1 MQHNGAPSP
10 APTAGGAAA
19 GPADAAEPETPAVPE
34 AVPTPE
40 PELQQTCAAAEAP
53 APAPARPADG
63 WHNRARNDRGIPR
76 DGAVAENEFTEMC
89 NELIEDREEILR
101 DIHER
106 GVDMAATLADLG
118 SRTHAVEIEG
128 LEVTF
133 IQEAEAAMA
142 LDHELV
148 TFHSV
153 RALQVWLFLQ
163 WSAFFDLENIGELWC
178 HHEERCAQGHFGEPA
193 AGTIDAEQDSMLHVH
208 DFGPGCSP
216 WILERFADE
225 FIAIPA
231 VAPIFA
237 AFLQRLTT
245 PAPEAE
251 PEPQPTAPAAGPA
264 FPPDVELQIFAQQF
278 PDTIAAVRGIIGR
291 EPTVQDLRDG
301 GVPLGFSSAAAAT
314 VAAEDEDERLDP
326 RYNSHEAFAEWFD
339 GEVRSLDDVEGAG
352 ENFDTVMEEWCRNNN
367 HEIRDDGVYNMNIPT
382 PGWSLEWILEQR
394 TEAEP
399 EPESPIEPAPAPEA
413 SETRKETTVQSC
425 QRGYQD
431 RADELQPLLD
441 CGFGPGR
448 HFGTEADWQCGMIE
462 YGQCCYEAADA
473 PADTCFVCMD
483 DISAGDASANPGCM
497 HNLHLHCFMQLMR
510 HGIQQCGICSRQ
522 YGLPVLAPAPAPAP
536 RHGTFFRALAP
547 APAQPTCSP
556 SEAPQGPLPTCPVPG
571 STGFLT
577 AQAALA
583 WLGSNPETYSP
594 FYVPFLHAVY
604 QTGLLTEQIEVWR
617 DLVGHDIWDEFVRR
631 YRIAMTIGGRRL
643 DNRDPGHNGVN
654 GYIAA
659 AHQDWL
665 INIDPALGQELM
677 QTILQMQQQ
686 QPAAAAGGG
695 AAAGMRIHLLKILD
709 ITLRVARA
717 FRRGRGGARSGAGAG
732 GAGLYG
738 AGARAGGE

>member
-1 MQHNGAPSP
+1 MMFNMLKLLVLYPMMCYAMQQNA
-10 APTAGGAAA
+10 APTPGPASVPDEAGGAAA
-19 GPADAAEPETPAVPE
+19 DPVVPGSDVRE
-34 AVPTPE
+34 SEWQVGDSGNCHECGLSLSWDDCQMSEDLPGDLMLCE
-40 PELQQTCAAAEAP
+40 GCIDERQTESEAAAVVCEHTGCERIDTCVHSFGCIALC
-53 APAPARPADG
+53 
-63 WHNRARNDRGIPR
+63 
-76 DGAVAENEFTEMC
+76 AEHGPGQC
-89 NELIEDREEILR
+89 
-101 DIHER
+101 
-106 GVDMAATLADLG
+106 V
-118 SRTHAVEIEG
+118 
-128 LEVTF
+128 
-133 IQEAEAAMA
+133 
-142 LDHELV
+142 
-148 TFHSV
+148 
-153 RALQVWLFLQ
+153 
-163 WSAFFDLENIGELWC
+163 
-178 HHEERCAQGHFGEPA
+178 
-193 AGTIDAEQDSMLHVH
+193 GTSEQDNCPV
-208 DFGPGCSP
+208 C
-216 WILERFADE
+216 E
-225 FIAIPA
+225 
-231 VAPIFA
+231 
-237 AFLQRLTT
+237 
-245 PAPEAE
+245 PEAE
-251 PEPQPTAPAAGPA
+251 PEPQLTAH
-264 FPPDVELQIFAQQF
+264 AQQLTT
-278 PDTIAAVRGIIGR
+278 PA
-291 EPTVQDLRDG
+291 
-301 GVPLGFSSAAAAT
+301 
-314 VAAEDEDERLDP
+314 AAEDEDEPDP
-326 RYNSHEAFAEWFD
+326 RYNSHEAFAEWFN

-367 HEIRDDGVYNMNIPT
+367 HEIRDDGVYNMNIPEAGNQDQEGALRRMSPAVRALYGFPD
-382 PGWSLEWILEQR
+382 PGWQQDEDGNWHCGADSETDE
-394 TEAEP
+394 EPAEP
-399 EPESPIEPAPAPEA
+399 EAPEA
-413 SETRKETTVQSC
+413 SETRKETTAQSC

-536 RHGTFFRALAP
+536 RHNTFFRALAP

-695 AAAGMRIHLLKILD
+695 AAAGMRIHL
-709 ITLRVARA
+709 
-717 FRRGRGGARSGAGAG
+717 S
-732 GAGLYG
+732 
-738 AGARAGGE
+738 